1 MSIATDLVKLRKRVS
16 DAVRAGVVE
25 EADHGIYEATLIQI
39 LNESERQ
46 RVRCSNLVDEFKRKA
61 AQAEAQ
67 ASAYSQ
73 VSSIIYNVINGYVL
87 LAEKSQREEE
97 DRAQERKETVG
108 PTDENV
114 RFLSGDVTDV
124 EPEPAES
131 EPAPEEPEPEG
142 EEEPEKTVV
151 AVSKPAKKASRR
163 KRR

>member
-1 MSIATDLVKLRKRVS
+1 MATDLVNLRKRVS
-16 DAVRAGVVE
+16 DAVRLGVVDDANKE
-25 EADHGIYEATLIQI
+25 IYEATLIQI

-46 RVRCSNLVDEFKRKA
+46 RIRCSNLVEEFKRKA

-97 DRAQERKETVG
+97 EQGEAEDRQLNAKHAA
-108 PTDENV
+108 NV
-114 RFLSGDVTDV
+114 KSQPN
-124 EPEPAES
+124 ESQSEIPAS
-131 EPAPEEPEPEG
+131 QSQSQTQP
-142 EEEPEKTVV
+142 
-151 AVSKPAKKASRR
+151 KKASHETLDKKPVRKSTRR